1 MRILGLVLVTSFAVG
16 YLAHTTRAAECDATA
31 VRSAPRATANLPI
44 YYGGMLAP
52 IVVEAER
59 EPARSLKS
67 TTQPAATAAGTR
79 SAVLN

>member
-16 YLAHTTRAAECDATA
+16 YLAHTPRAAECDTTA
-31 VRSAPRATANLPI
+31 VRSMPAATATLPI

-52 IVVEAER
+52 VVVEAER
-59 EPARSLKS
+59 EPARTLKS
-67 TTQPAATAAGTR
+67 TAQPPATAAGAR